1 MEPEPQPR
9 RTRTRVARGRAAD
22 RAAAKAGGPQQAGGG
37 AGQAATVSGGGKAAA
52 GSDGGAQR
60 SSASSDDGGQAVVRI
75 KPMGAGGGGGETS
88 AAAAAAPMQFSTR
101 PPAVRTGAHEFSYP
115 RHVIGPERDQQSLFD
130 EFMPARIDG
139 FLSGNNVNVMAYGQT
154 GSGKTHTVFGPPG
167 VMARA
172 GAGEL
177 GHGVCDDYGIFPRGL
192 WTIYER
198 VQALNA
204 AGAGTS
210 YVLTASC
217 VELSLVGNLD
227 MLVKSHDERNA
238 QRDKGWTGWS
248 DGTGPQLDKFSK
260 PPKMYG
266 MVELPMDTPDDL
278 LRIFTAIASRNT
290 AGTLM
295 NDSSSRS
302 HCICWLTLFAH
313 DKATDAVRRSRFQF
327 VDLAGSERVKEA
339 SGGSDNLW
347 AGGTATEGLMTNW
360 SLMMLSTAAR
370 DVIASTRRAG
380 KKGGK
385 QKLAH
390 TGGYLGDLVPLLADS
405 LTGDALTALFVCVSQ
420 APDNVSQSK
429 IALDFGQVF
438 SQLTMGKK
446 QQKPESRA
454 KLVKELLAKQEANDA
469 TLAKGVNGKFQA
481 IRMGQRL
488 DYVQVLAALER
499 FAPIEQ

>member
-1 MEPEPQPR
+1 MEPEPEPQPM
-9 RTRTRVARGRAAD
+9 RTRTRVARGRAVD

-60 SSASSDDGGQAVVRI
+60 SSASSDDGGQGVVRI

-88 AAAAAAPMQFSTR
+88 AAADARPMQFSTD
-101 PPAVRTGAHEFSYP
+101 PPAVLAGAHEFRYP

-139 FLSGNNVNVMAYGQT
+139 FLDGVNVNVMAYGQT

-167 VMARA
+167 IMAKA

-177 GHGVCDDYGIFPRGL
+177 GHGVCADYGIFPRGL
-192 WTIYER
+192 WAIYER
-198 VQALNA
+198 VMAMN
-204 AGAGTS
+204 GGGGGTS
-210 YVLTASC
+210 YFLTASC
-217 VELSLVGNLD
+217 VELSLMGNLD

-238 QRDKGWTGWS
+238 ERDKSWAESRANAGS
-248 DGTGPQLDKFSK
+248 GPQLDKFST
-260 PPKMYG
+260 PPRMYG
-266 MVELPMDTPDDL
+266 MVELPMETPDDL
-278 LRIFTAIASRNT
+278 LRIFAAIASRNT

-313 DKATDAVRRSRFQF
+313 DKASDAVRRSRFQF

-339 SGGSDNLW
+339 SGGSENLW

-360 SLMMLSTAAR
+360 SLMMLSKAAR
-370 DVIASTRRAG
+370 DIVASAG
-380 KKGGK
+380 GKTKSKGGK

-390 TGGYLGDLVPLLADS
+390 TAGYIGDLVPLLADS

-420 APDNVSQSK
+420 APDNVMQSK
-429 IALDFGQVF
+429 IALEFGEVF
-438 SQLTMGKK
+438 SKLTVSCHDIIAAIWVAFF
-446 QQKPESRA
+446 SRW
-454 KLVKELLAKQEANDA
+454 
-469 TLAKGVNGKFQA
+469 
-481 IRMGQRL
+481 QR
-488 DYVQVLAALER
+488 YR
-499 FAPIEQ
+499 C